1 MPGTNDATSDSVQG
15 GDPARKR
22 RVRNT
27 TATRAAI
34 LEAARTLLAKDG
46 PDGVSLS
53 EVAKLA
59 GVNRG
64 TAYQHFATREAVI
77 DAAVAGVSDEMFRA
91 VFGDPETIGTRDV
104 GQVDMAALTERLAV
118 FAMENQELC
127 RIWLQTVLASPEPSP
142 EPSRD
147 PFWNEFEGSIARF
160 AQTDLAEPGI
170 DSEVWSVIVLA
181 GNFLWPMWA
190 RAHSHGN
197 ADRGAPAHRFAREM
211 LRLSMHGTV
220 RIEKYPEIAAL
231 LEGEAAPSPR
241 LLRAV

>member
-15 GDPARKR
+15 GDLARKR

-127 RIWLQTVLASPEPSP
+127 RIWLQTVLASPEPS
-142 EPSRD
+142 RD

-181 GNFLWPMWA
+181 GNFVWPMWA
-190 RAHSHGN
+190 RAHSHGD
-197 ADRGAPAHRFAREM
+197 ADRGALAHRFAREM

-220 RIEKYPEIAAL
+220 RADKYPEVAAL
-231 LEGEAAPSPR
+231 LQGEAAPSPR